1 MNERYRRGGDFSDS
15 PVANSFGSS
24 TWRVAAKKSV
34 SSANGKSEGV
44 GLSTE
49 TCCCPTADEIFFHR
63 QRHALFLLLVAASV
77 AGVVSVDRLHHPRV
91 PALRHKL
98 SRADVSNH
106 HRHEQQD

>member
-1 MNERYRRGGDFSDS
+1 MNDRYRRGGDFSDS

-49 TCCCPTADEIFFHR
+49 TCCCPTADEIFFTDSVMHF
-63 QRHALFLLLVAASV
+63 FLLLVAASV
-77 AGVVSVDRLHHPRV
+77 AGVVGVDRLHHPRV
-91 PALRHKL
+91 PALCQAVPRRRK
-98 SRADVSNH
+98 
-106 HRHEQQD
+106 